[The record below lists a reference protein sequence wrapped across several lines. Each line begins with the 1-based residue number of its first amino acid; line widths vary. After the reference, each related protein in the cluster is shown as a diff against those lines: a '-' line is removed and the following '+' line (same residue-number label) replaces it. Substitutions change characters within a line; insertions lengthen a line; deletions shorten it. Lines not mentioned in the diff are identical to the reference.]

1 MFACRIIEQVNLRPC
16 WQLSLS
22 TLDQTQLSCPKYS
35 FTVEVSSCSQS
46 QSVSLSTLLSIYNFV
61 SGSCVHLLFCVHFVI
76 RCFNSLEVSRSEHH
90 CLAQW
95 ISLMSVRL
103 HGLMYL
109 YGFCTEDSS
118 DWIKVLGHTG
128 LVECVLIVVLVTPWR
143 DGLCVN

>member
-1 MFACRIIEQVNLRPC
+1 
-16 WQLSLS
+16 
-22 TLDQTQLSCPKYS
+22 
-35 FTVEVSSCSQS
+35 
-46 QSVSLSTLLSIYNFV
+46 
-61 SGSCVHLLFCVHFVI
+61 
-76 RCFNSLEVSRSEHH
+76 
-90 CLAQW
+90 
-95 ISLMSVRL
+95 MSVRL